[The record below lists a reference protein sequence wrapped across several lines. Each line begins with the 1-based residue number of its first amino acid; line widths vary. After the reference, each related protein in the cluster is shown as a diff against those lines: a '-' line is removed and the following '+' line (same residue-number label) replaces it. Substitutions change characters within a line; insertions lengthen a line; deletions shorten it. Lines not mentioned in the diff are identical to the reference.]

1 MNTMMTQIKEYKVLY
16 LHEDGSMRYKY
27 IDALNA
33 EYARSLV
40 YGMLCTEG
48 CVQTLSAELVS
59 N

>member
-1 MNTMMTQIKEYKVLY
+1 MNYIKEYKVLY

-33 EYARSLV
+33 EYAKSLV
-40 YGMLCTEG
+40 YGDTEG